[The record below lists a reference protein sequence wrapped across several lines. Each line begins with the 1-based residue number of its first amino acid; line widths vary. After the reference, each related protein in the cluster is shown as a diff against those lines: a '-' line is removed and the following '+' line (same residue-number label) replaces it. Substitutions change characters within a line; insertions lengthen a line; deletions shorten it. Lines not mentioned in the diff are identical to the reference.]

1 MNLWPVEYFF
11 LHKKVP
17 VVLYRSDFLQNPY
30 FSGILNVKETGQKK
44 REKPTTRPH
53 DGLLKENKS

>member
-1 MNLWPVEYFF
+1 MYFVGYKF
-11 LHKKVP
+11 QSRKFELNALCSGH
-17 VVLYRSDFLQNPY
+17 
-30 FSGILNVKETGQKK
+30 SGILNVKETGQKK